1 MRASSSIVAVAVLVR
16 GVFSQ
21 CTDGLAVLAG
31 TQEIVEQCAPKASTD
46 AVSLCS
52 SLLGT
57 STFFAVP
64 PSKTALTTTTELAT
78 RTVTRVVFTTTTT
91 TETEIIL
98 STSSTTVF
106 ATPSPG
112 PVNRREAESNGSP
125 VNSPASAASC
135 PTLTSLPTGIVSS
148 SAITSACGCL
158 GASAAVSTVS
168 DGVSWFAALTMEKY
182 SSQLSQT
189 TTSTITE
196 SKMTVSTKTIT
207 STIVTFTK
215 STTTTIVAMATQ
227 TMAYDRCSV
236 GYSPG
241 GNGKGNQAEYVQANS
256 SQDCCQQCQQK
267 QNCVAS
273 VYTGTM
279 CQLLIKVAQL
289 SGAITSDKCPL
300 GVEDYPFGPA
310 GGMVYPGPCGF

>member
-1 MRASSSIVAVAVLVR
+1 MRTSSSIAAVAILAR
-16 GVFSQ
+16 SVFAQ

-31 TQEIVEQCAPKASTD
+31 TQEIVEQCAPSASTD

-52 SLLGT
+52 SFLGT

-64 PSKTALTTTTELAT
+64 PSKTVLTTTTELAT

-91 TETEIIL
+91 TETEIIV

-112 PVNRREAESNGSP
+112 PVNRREVESNNPSA
-125 VNSPASAASC
+125 PAAAPAC
-135 PTLTSLPTGIVSS
+135 PTLASLPMGSVSS
-148 SAITSACGCL
+148 SAISSACNCL

-168 DGVSWFAALTMEKY
+168 DG
-182 SSQLSQT
+182 T
-189 TTSTITE
+189 TTSTVTE

-289 SGAITSDKCPL
+289 SGATTSDKCPL